1 MTRLRLASAAL
12 ALSLITAASA
22 RGQAPVDTPAQ
33 PTPQTRDFE
42 ATGLTRAGR
51 LAIAALQDLGFALEN
66 VDAETGTLIASR
78 LDTHPLRLTV
88 TIAAKGETQITAT
101 VTTDYAGAQVS
112 DPRPAEQFFSAY
124 HSALFPAPEI
134 D

>member
-1 MTRLRLASAAL
+1 MTRIRLASAAL
-12 ALSLITAASA
+12 ALALITASA
-22 RGQAPVDTPAQ
+22 ARAQAPVVTPAQ
-33 PTPQTRDFE
+33 PAPQTRDFE
-42 ATGLTRAGR
+42 ATDLTHARR

-88 TIAAKGETQITAT
+88 TIAAKGESQITAT
-101 VTTDYAGAQVS
+101 VTTDYASAQVS

-124 HSALFPAPEI
+124 HSALSPAPQI